1 MERMLEICRKPGKV
15 PTMTP
20 EIQQALKIKEIVI
33 TKYKTVETVNADGS
47 INIKNVPVNVNITKL
62 VNEQKKLVKNY
73 SAEEKL
79 KELEQIFTK

>member
-1 MERMLEICRKPGKV
+1 MERMLEVCRKPGKV
-15 PTMTP
+15 PTMTAD
-20 EIQQALKIKEIVI
+20 IQKALKIKEIVI

-62 VNEQKKLVKNY
+62 INEQKKLVKNY
-73 SAEEKL
+73 TAEEKL